1 MSEKDLEKLSPE
13 ELKKKYGIIDEGNI
27 VSPEDLEG

>member
-1 MSEKDLEKLSPE
+1 MNEKDLEKLTPE
-13 ELKKKYGIIDEGNI
+13 ELKKKYGIVEEGDI